1 MVETINMEN
10 NHRIC
15 LFFDPIKVKNEN
27 NFIIIYKKHLFLL
40 LFSQLPFLTNDVTVV
55 KKKKARY

>member
-40 LFSQLPFLTNDVTVV
+40 LFSQLPFLTNDVTVG
-55 KKKKARY
+55 